1 MYQCVKRYL
10 FVFFL
15 IIASTSFVFA
25 QRMPVVGIRTIE
37 TTGSGVTATDAFNL
51 YNKIIEELNSW
62 GTLRV
67 VQGTEGVEYIIQG
80 TLSRQGNNFVLTA
93 ATTDAGGRV
102 LNEYNEQ
109 GRAINDVSIPSF
121 CAKAVERVPLPN
133 YLLGTWQSTINM
145 PDGPVVCIIEFRT
158 GGVVRVERYDTW
170 EHRQNNALRYEGF
183 GTGNYFYRGYA
194 NRVITVSS
202 VQVRVDAVV
211 NINLTL
217 EETLPDQTS
226 VNVSN
231 LNLIFNGDRTSFEI
245 ANGMLP
251 CGRNFDGPSVYH
263 SAVLGFSQ
271 FVKIR

>member
-211 NINLTL
+211 NINLAL